1 MSSRSRLVSSYKLY
15 SVVGVSFALPCQY
28 VNLGTAHN
36 LGFPLPRE
44 LVAGGSLPEYD
55 YSAVF
60 SFIRSAHPSWEPK
73 TGKGFLGDLQEV
85 HDNLEEGLPLP
96 GTPYTLKEYLLPGD
110 VPTVVVSQS
119 TTVHES
125 YSYTVGESAGPTS
138 EELTAFDAFL
148 ALHSLALN
156 GQRRQLL
163 VFLGR

>member
-110 VPTVVVSQS
+110 VPTCRLPK
-119 TTVHES
+119 HDR
-125 YSYTVGESAGPTS
+125 PR
-138 EELTAFDAFL
+138 ELQ
-148 ALHSLALN
+148 LH
-156 GQRRQLL
+156 RRR
-163 VFLGR
+163 VRRTDFRGAYGV